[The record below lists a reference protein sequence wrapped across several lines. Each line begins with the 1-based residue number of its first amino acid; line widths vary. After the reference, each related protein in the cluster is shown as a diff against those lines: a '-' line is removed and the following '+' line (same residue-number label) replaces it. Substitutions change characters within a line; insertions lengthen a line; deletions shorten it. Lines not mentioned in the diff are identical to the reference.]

1 VAGVEKQVRRLVVM
15 RHAKA
20 EPVAP
25 SDMERHLTERGRA
38 DAAAT
43 GAWLVEQG
51 FAADL
56 ALVSTAVRTRETWEA
71 LREKAGWEVEAD
83 HRVDLYSAG
92 PEVALDVVRSTPGD
106 VESLLVLG
114 HNPTVAYLAQLLSD
128 GEGDPELLA
137 SASTGFPPASV
148 ALFELSTPWSS
159 LGFGDARLVGFH
171 VGHS

>member
-1 VAGVEKQVRRLVVM
+1 MEKQVRRLVVM

-38 DAAAT
+38 DAAAA
-43 GAWLVEQG
+43 GAWLVDQG
-51 FAADL
+51 FAADV
-56 ALVSTAVRTRETWEA
+56 ALVSTAVRTRETWQA
-71 LREKAGWEVEAD
+71 LSERAGWELEAD
-83 HRVDLYSAG
+83 LRVDLYSAG
-92 PEVALDVVRSTPGD
+92 PEAALDVVRTTPGD

-128 GEGDPELLA
+128 GQGDPELLA
-137 SASTGFPPASV
+137 RASTGFPPASV
-148 ALFELSTPWSS
+148 TLFELSTPWAS